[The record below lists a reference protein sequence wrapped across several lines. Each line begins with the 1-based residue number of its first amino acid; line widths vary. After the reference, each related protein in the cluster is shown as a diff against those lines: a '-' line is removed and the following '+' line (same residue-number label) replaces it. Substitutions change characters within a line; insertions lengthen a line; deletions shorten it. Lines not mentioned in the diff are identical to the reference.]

1 MCGWITHFLH
11 TLLIH
16 WCCTQHASTP
26 APVPSHHLLLKSL
39 QIYTE
44 KIFEIKLAQGK
55 KCNFLSRAVAVWQ
68 ALGPHPASW
77 SNWNSGLTLL
87 NSNSLVWTEIC
98 CSDCRRQRGRLC
110 VQSMCIAAHTWSWGP
125 LHHATEC
132 PVGQRSTRYC
142 SFLSANFWA
151 NAQAIKAG
159 CRSNDRLKFLCVTA
173 MLRSPL
179 YH

>member
-16 WCCTQHASTP
+16 WCCTQHASTSTP
-26 APVPSHHLLLKSL
+26 APSHHLLLKSL

-44 KIFEIKLAQGK
+44 KNLWDKAGTGEEMQLPQQSCGSVTSSWTPSSELKQLKLRPHTAEQQQFG
-55 KCNFLSRAVAVWQ
+55 LDWDLPQWLQEAEGTPLRAEHV
-68 ALGPHPASW
+68 H
-77 SNWNSGLTLL
+77 
-87 NSNSLVWTEIC
+87 C
-98 CSDCRRQRGRLC
+98 CTHMVL
-110 VQSMCIAAHTWSWGP
+110 GP
-125 LHHATEC
+125 LHHATEH

-142 SFLSANFWA
+142 SFLSAHFWA